1 MGHTPGPWRASEGW
15 PSDIWHVDMPGRKWS
30 VGVSRH
36 DEDYDMPVEEV
47 QANAHL
53 IAAAPALL
61 RELKFA
67 VGVLQDNHIARGV
80 AAALAA
86 IRLAEG
92 GADETTPD

>member
-1 MGHTPGPWRASEGW
+1 
-15 PSDIWHVDMPGRKWS
+15 MPGRKWS

-53 IAAAPALL
+53 IAAAPELLAALKNAL
-61 RELKFA
+61 AEIWM
-67 VGVLQDNHIARGV
+67 DDEPEWARG
-80 AAALAA
+80 ARAA
-86 IRLAEG
+86 IAKAEG